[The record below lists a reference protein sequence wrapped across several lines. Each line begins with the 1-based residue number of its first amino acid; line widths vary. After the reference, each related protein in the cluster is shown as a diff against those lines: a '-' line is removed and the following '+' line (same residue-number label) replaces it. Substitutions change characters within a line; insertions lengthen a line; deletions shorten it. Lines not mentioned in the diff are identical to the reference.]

1 MSWFGRRTRGPR
13 PNVQRHHGRAPVR
26 RTKSGKARRIFHAV
40 LGTVALLLGAWT
52 ATSLYYM
59 AGPAVAS
66 WFEIREVRVTG
77 LQTIEQADVL
87 ERLKLT
93 SEATLLSVSPSELEA
108 RVVAHPWVKAVTVS
122 RAPLHALSVQIVE
135 RKPAALLKGP
145 AATLL
150 LDEEGAVLSASV
162 PEDRYDLPVVFGV
175 DPKKLLLGDAQPRE
189 AVQRGIKLAGLLA
202 HSLDGRPDVD
212 VTDPAH
218 AVAYL
223 KGMRFQFGAQPV
235 EDQWARYQAVEPV
248 RRVSASGGSN
258 EVDLRFADKVIVRE
272 RSEGKL

>member
-1 MSWFGRRTRGPR
+1 MSWFGKRVHGPR
-13 PNVQRHHGRAPVR
+13 PNVQRHEGRAPVR
-26 RTKSGKARRIFHAV
+26 RAKSGSVRRTLRAA
-40 LGTVALLLGAWT
+40 LGAAALLLGAWT
-52 ATSLYYM
+52 ATSFYYM

-66 WFEIREVRVTG
+66 WFKIREVRVTG

-93 SEATLLSVSPSELEA
+93 SEATLLSVSPAELEA
-108 RVVAHPWVKAVTVS
+108 RIITHPWVKAVTVS
-122 RAPLHALSVQIVE
+122 RSPLHVLSVQIVE

-150 LDEEGAVLSASV
+150 LDEDGAVLSSSV
-162 PEDRYDLPVVFGV
+162 PDDRYDLPVVVGV

-202 HSLDGRPDVD
+202 HSLEGRPEVD
-212 VTDPAH
+212 MTDPSH

-235 EDQWARYQAVEPV
+235 EEQWERYRAVEPV
-248 RRVSASGGSN
+248 RRVSTTGGAN
-258 EVDLRFADKVIVRE
+258 DIDLRFADKVIVRE
-272 RSEGKL
+272 RS